1 MHPPQTTAS
10 ALPRQVPEFCGRWSL
25 DLTAGCEHGCL
36 YCPFQRYQ
44 ALVLRRRHGG
54 RPVARRLSLRRFVAG
69 PDLPP
74 ELLLSA
80 HTDPCAPAAR
90 AGMVRVLQHVLPR
103 GVRVEVV
110 TKGVVP
116 TRALELLAAAGERA
130 DLSVGVASL
139 DARRNAT
146 LEPGCPPASERLDN
160 LRRARACGL
169 ARLTARLDPLL
180 PGVDDEPGR
189 LRLLLDEVA
198 RLGGRA
204 VVASHL
210 FLAARTHRPALRALP
225 LLGTASLECTD
236 RSPVRGTHVLSVP
249 PARKLELLAWLRG
262 ECAARGL
269 RFTTCGCKDLRLR
282 DAGVAAVCAPPLVAG
297 AAGDGAD
304 GVATPRRTE
313 SEGAVRKPS
322 PRGCGIIRTGI
333 TTRPRTSVD
342 GS

>member
-1 MHPPQTTAS
+1 M
-10 ALPRQVPEFCGRWSL
+10 PRQVPESCGRWSL

-54 RPVARRLSLRRFVAG
+54 RALARRLSLQRFVAH
-69 PDLPP
+69 PDPP
-74 ELLLSA
+74 SELLLSA

-90 AGMVRVLQHVLPR
+90 AGLVCVLQHVLPR

-116 TRALELLAAAGERA
+116 ARALELLAAAGERA

-139 DARRNAT
+139 DVRRNAM

-169 ARLTARLDPLL
+169 DRLTARLDPLL

-189 LRLLLDEVA
+189 LRPLLDEVA

-204 VVASHL
+204 VVAGHL
-210 FLAARTHRPALRALP
+210 FLTARTHRPALRALP
-225 LLGTASLECTD
+225 LLGAASLECTD
-236 RSPVRGTHVLSVP
+236 RSPVCGTHVLSVP
-249 PARKLELLAWLRG
+249 LARKLELLAWLRG
-262 ECAARGL
+262 ECAVRGL
-269 RFTTCGCKDLRLR
+269 RFATCGCKDLRLR
-282 DAGVAAVCAPPLVAG
+282 DAGVGAVCAPPLVAG
-297 AAGDGAD
+297 TAGDGVD
-304 GVATPRRTE
+304 GTAISRGAE
-313 SEGAVRKPS
+313 LEEAVREPS
-322 PRGCGIIRTGI
+322 PRGCGIIRAGMS
-333 TTRPRTSVD
+333 TRSRALID
-342 GS
+342 GP